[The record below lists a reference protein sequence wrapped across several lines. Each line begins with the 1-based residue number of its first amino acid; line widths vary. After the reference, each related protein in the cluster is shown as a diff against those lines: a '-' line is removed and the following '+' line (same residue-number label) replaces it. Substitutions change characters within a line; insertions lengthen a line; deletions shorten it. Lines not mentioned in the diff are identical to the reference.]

1 MDVEYE
7 VRDKI
12 GKISLNNPE
21 KINPLSYKTL
31 SELERVINEMASE
44 RKVKVVILTGKGKN
58 FSAGHDL
65 REILEMDG
73 IGVEKLFLQC
83 LRVMQAIR
91 NAPQIFIAMVR
102 GVAYAAGCQLVA
114 ACDLAVASEN
124 AKFATPGV
132 NIGLFCFT
140 PITFVSRNVNRKKAF
155 ELGILG
161 EPIDAWEALRSGL
174 VNKVVR
180 DEELESETQKIAEK
194 IARFPLEVLESGKR
208 FFYSQISMEDFS
220 ALKFATEAIALHS
233 TSRFAKEGIRAFF
246 EKRRPDWGD

>member
-1 MDVEYE
+1 MSVEYE
-7 VRDKI
+7 ATDKI
-12 GKISLNNPE
+12 GKIILNNPE
-21 KINPLSYKTL
+21 KINPLSYETL
-31 SELERVINEMASE
+31 CKLEQLIIEIARE
-44 RKVKVVILTGKGKN
+44 RKVKVVVLTGKGKN

-83 LRVMQAIR
+83 LKVMQAIR
-91 NAPQIFIAMVR
+91 NAPQIFVAMIR

-114 ACDLAVASEN
+114 ACDLAIASEN

-140 PITFVSRNVNRKKAF
+140 PIVFVSRNVNRKKAF
-155 ELGILG
+155 ELGIVG
-161 EPIDAWEALRSGL
+161 DPIDAWEALRIGL
-174 VNKVVR
+174 VNKVVK
-180 DEELESETQKIAEK
+180 DEELEAETQKIAEK

-220 ALKFATEAIALHS
+220 ALNFATEAIALHS
-233 TSRFAKEGIRAFF
+233 TSNFAKEGIKAFL
-246 EKRRPDWGD
+246 EKRKPNWGD